1 MTQRRWPAA
10 VLALLSL
17 GLVASGLY
25 LRIADSHIAIPPAT
39 SASALPVAGPQDRL
53 SARFA
58 LCSEG
63 GGDCVVDGDTFRL
76 AGERYRVLDI
86 NAPEIS
92 SPRCDAELALG
103 MAATRRLRDLLN
115 AGRFT
120 LIAGP
125 EQTDRYGRKLRRI
138 MRGGRSLGD
147 VLVAEGLAEP
157 WQGYR
162 RNWC

>member
-1 MTQRRWPAA
+1 M
-10 VLALLSL
+10 LALGSL
-17 GLVASGLY
+17 ALMATGFYLRAADNHAAIASGIAPSQ
-25 LRIADSHIAIPPAT
+25 LRA
-39 SASALPVAGPQDRL
+39 AGPHDRL
-53 SARFA
+53 RATFT
-58 LCSEG
+58 LCGEG
-63 GGDCVVDGDTFRL
+63 RGDCVVDGDTFTL

-103 MAATRRLRDLLN
+103 EAAARRLRLLLN
-115 AGRFT
+115 AGRFS
-120 LIAGP
+120 LVAGP

-138 MRGGRSLGD
+138 MRGGQSLGD
-147 VLVAEGLAEP
+147 VLIAEGLAEP